1 MTRPVTLTA
10 VVVLQWIAAV
20 IAAISG
26 FDLVAAALEMSDAGM
41 GEPLENALVREGIV
55 DVPGGAL
62 ITAVF
67 VAGILLL
74 AVAVARVIAALYLA
88 RGRSWARI
96 LVAVFAGINLVGG
109 LAFLLEAYW
118 VRAIPTIALEVVVFA
133 LLFSAS
139 SSAFIRER
147 STATPV

>member
-20 IAAISG
+20 IAVISG

-41 GEPLENALVREGIV
+41 GEHLENALVREGIV
-55 DVPGGAL
+55 DIPGEAL

-74 AVAVARVIAALYLA
+74 AIAVVRVIAALYLA

-96 LVAVFAGINLVGG
+96 LVAVFAGLNLVGG
-109 LAFLLEAYW
+109 LAFLLEGYW
-118 VRAIPTIALEVVVFA
+118 IRALPTIALEVIVFA
-133 LLFSAS
+133 LLFSTS

-147 STATPV
+147 SAPVPA